1 MKFSET
7 RAAIRDLKK
16 LCQQD
21 DMYGTQLEQ
30 LTDFQNVLTS
40 HRKNPIPHTKSSK
53 MIQFQN
59 LRMKKGEINTF
70 NV

>member
-1 MKFSET
+1 MKCSET
-7 RAAIRDLKK
+7 RAAIRHLKK

-40 HRKNPIPHTKSSK
+40 HRFLSK
-53 MIQFQN
+53 LAYYKTTHAIYSKLKLAQ
-59 LRMKKGEINTF
+59 R
-70 NV
+70 